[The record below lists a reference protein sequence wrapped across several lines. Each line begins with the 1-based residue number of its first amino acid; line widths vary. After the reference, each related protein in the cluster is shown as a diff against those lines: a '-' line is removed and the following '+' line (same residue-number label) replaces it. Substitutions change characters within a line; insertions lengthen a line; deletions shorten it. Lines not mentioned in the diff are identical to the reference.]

1 LRPLQKI
8 YKTKER
14 GTINMAISSDPT
26 VIAGAARTPM
36 GGMNGGLSSV
46 SAPHLGIDAI
56 HAAVERSSVPPHDI
70 QEVTMGT
77 VLPAGQQGAPARQAS
92 LGAGIP
98 ASAGC
103 TTINKMCSSG
113 MKSVMLADCIIQMGG
128 PAIHIAG
135 GMESMSNAPYL
146 VLKGRTGYRLG
157 HGELKDHMFYDALE
171 DPTHDGKL
179 MGSFAEDSAETYQF
193 TREMQDDYAVESLA
207 RAQKAIKE
215 GLFAKEIV
223 PVRVRKGRKEILVET
238 DEQPLS
244 PTATPEKIRAL
255 GPAFRKDGTITAANA
270 SSISDGASAMVL
282 IKRSEAEKR
291 GIAPLATI
299 VGHSTFSQ
307 VPELFTTSPVF
318 AIRDLM
324 ASIGWTTKDVDLWE
338 INEAFAAVTMIAMH
352 DHGLSHDN
360 VNVHGGACSLGH
372 PVGCSGNRIIITL
385 AYALEK
391 YGLKRGIAALC
402 AAGGEA
408 TAIAIERS

>member
-1 LRPLQKI
+1 
-8 YKTKER
+8 
-14 GTINMAISSDPT
+14 MAKSSDPT

-56 HAAVERSSVPPHDI
+56 HAAVERAGIAPHDV
-70 QEVTMGT
+70 QEVIMGT

-113 MKSVMLADCIIQMGG
+113 MKAAMLADCIIQTGG
-128 PAIHIAG
+128 PGIQVVG

-146 VLKGRTGYRLG
+146 VLKGRSGYRLG

-179 MGSFAEDSAETYQF
+179 MGSFAEDSAESYQF
-193 TREMQDDYAVESLA
+193 TREMQDDYAITSLE
-207 RAQKAIKE
+207 RAKKAIQE
-215 GLFAKEIV
+215 GLFQKEII
-223 PVRVRKGRKEILVET
+223 PVRVRKGRKEVIVDI
-238 DEQPLS
+238 DEQPLA
-244 PTATPEKIRAL
+244 PTATPEKIRSL
-255 GPAFRKDGTITAANA
+255 GPAFRKEGTITAANA

-282 IKRSEAEKR
+282 MKRSEAEKR

-299 VGHSTFSQ
+299 VGHATFSQ

-318 AIRDLM
+318 AIRDVM
-324 ASIGWTTKDVDLWE
+324 AQVGWTAEDVDLWE
-338 INEAFAAVTMIAMH
+338 INEAFAAVTMISMH
-352 DHGLSHDN
+352 DHNLPIEK

-372 PVGCSGNRIIITL
+372 PVGSSGCRIIVTL
-385 AYALEK
+385 AYAMEK

-402 AAGGEA
+402 AAGGEG
-408 TAIAIERS
+408 TAIAIERD

>member
-1 LRPLQKI
+1 MIK
-8 YKTKER
+8 
-14 GTINMAISSDPT
+14 SSDPT
-26 VIAGAARTPM
+26 VIIGAARTPM

-46 SAPHLGIDAI
+46 SAPHLGVDAI
-56 HAAVERSSVPPHDI
+56 HAAIERSGIAPHDI
-70 QEVTMGT
+70 QEVIMGT

-113 MKSVMLADCIIQMGG
+113 MKSAMMADFIIQMGG
-128 PAIHIAG
+128 PAIHVAG

-146 VLKGRTGYRLG
+146 VLKGRSGYRLG

-179 MGSFAEDSAETYQF
+179 MGSFAEDTAESYQF
-193 TREMQDDYAVESLA
+193 TREMQDDYAIRSLE
-207 RAQKAIKE
+207 RAQKAVKE
-215 GLFAKEIV
+215 SFFEKEII
-223 PVRVRKGRKEILVET
+223 PVRVRKGRKEVVVNI
-238 DEQPLS
+238 DEQPLA

-255 GPAFRKDGTITAANA
+255 GPAFKKEGTITAANA

-282 IKRSEAEKR
+282 MKRSEAEKR
-291 GIAPLATI
+291 GIAPLAT
-299 VGHSTFSQ
+299 VMGHSTFSQ

-324 ASIGWTTKDVDLWE
+324 ANIGWTTKDVDLWE

-352 DHGLSHDN
+352 DHHLSHDN
-360 VNVHGGACSLGH
+360 VNVHGGACALGH
-372 PVGCSGNRIIITL
+372 PVGSSGCRIIVTL
-385 AYALEK
+385 IHALEK

-408 TAIAIERS
+408 TAFAVERD

>member
-1 LRPLQKI
+1 M
-8 YKTKER
+8 T
-14 GTINMAISSDPT
+14 NSSDPT
-26 VIAGAARTPM
+26 VIVGTARTPM

-56 HAAVERSSVPPHDI
+56 HAAVERSGVPPHDI
-70 QEVTMGT
+70 NEVIMGT
-77 VLPAGQQGAPARQAS
+77 VLPAGQQGAPARQAA

-113 MKSVMLADCIIQMGG
+113 MKSAMLADCIIQMGG
-128 PAIHIAG
+128 PSIHVAG

-146 VLKGRTGYRLG
+146 VLKGRSGYRLG

-171 DPTHDGKL
+171 DPTHEGKL

-193 TREMQDDYAVESLA
+193 TREMQDDYAVRSLE
-207 RAQKAIKE
+207 RAQKAVKE
-215 GLFAKEIV
+215 GFFEKEII
-223 PVRVRKGRKEILVET
+223 PVRVRKGRKEVLVEI
-238 DEQPLS
+238 DEQPLA

-255 GPAFRKDGTITAANA
+255 GPAFRKEGTITAANA
-270 SSISDGASAMVL
+270 SSISDGASALVL
-282 IKRSEAEKR
+282 MRRSEADKR
-291 GIAPLATI
+291 GIAPLATV

-324 ASIGWTTKDVDLWE
+324 ANIGWTTKDVDLWE
-338 INEAFAAVTMIAMH
+338 INEAFAAVAMIAMH
-352 DHGLSHDN
+352 DHHLSHDN
-360 VNVHGGACSLGH
+360 VNVHGGACALGH
-372 PVGCSGNRIIITL
+372 PVGSSGCRIIVTL
-385 AYALEK
+385 IHALEK

-408 TAIAIERS
+408 TAFAVERP

>member
-1 LRPLQKI
+1 MPK
-8 YKTKER
+8 
-14 GTINMAISSDPT
+14 SSDPT
-26 VIAGAARTPM
+26 VIIGAARTPM

-56 HAAVERSSVPPHDI
+56 HAAVERSGIPPHDI
-70 QEVTMGT
+70 NEVIIGT

-128 PAIHIAG
+128 PAIHVAG

-146 VLKGRTGYRLG
+146 ILKGRSGYRLG

-171 DPTHDGKL
+171 DPSHDGKL

-207 RAQKAIKE
+207 RAQKAVKE
-215 GLFAKEIV
+215 GLFADEII
-223 PVRVRKGRKEILVET
+223 PVRVRKGRKEILVEI
-238 DEQPLS
+238 DEQPLA

-282 IKRSEAEKR
+282 ARRSEADKR
-291 GIAPLATI
+291 GVAPLATI
-299 VGHSTFSQ
+299 MGHSTFSQ

-352 DHGLSHDN
+352 DHHLSHEN
-360 VNVHGGACSLGH
+360 VNVHGGACALGH
-372 PVGCSGNRIIITL
+372 PVGSSGCRIIVTL
-385 AYALEK
+385 AYALKK

-408 TAIAIERS
+408 TAIAIEVE

>member
-1 LRPLQKI
+1 
-8 YKTKER
+8 
-14 GTINMAISSDPT
+14 MAKSSDPT
-26 VIAGAARTPM
+26 VIVGAARTPM
-36 GGMNGGLSSV
+36 GGMNGALSSV
-46 SAPHLGIDAI
+46 SAPHLGVDAI
-56 HAAVERSSVPPHDI
+56 HAAVERSGVAPHDI
-70 QEVTMGT
+70 DEIIMGT

-113 MKSVMLADCIIQMGG
+113 MKSTMLADCIIQMGG
-128 PAIHIAG
+128 PGIHIAG

-146 VLKGRTGYRLG
+146 VLKGRSGYRLG

-193 TREMQDDYAVESLA
+193 TREMQDDYAVRSLE

-215 GLFAKEIV
+215 GLFAREII
-223 PVRVRKGRKEILVET
+223 PVRVRKGRKEVLVET
-238 DEQPLS
+238 DEQPLTA
-244 PTATPEKIRAL
+244 TATPEKIRSL
-255 GPAFRKDGTITAANA
+255 GPAFRKEGTITAANA

-282 IKRSEAEKR
+282 MKRSEAEKR
-291 GIAPLATI
+291 GATPLASI

-324 ASIGWTTKDVDLWE
+324 ANIGWTTKDVDLWE
-338 INEAFAAVTMIAMH
+338 INEAFAAVAMIAMH
-352 DHGLSHDN
+352 DHHLSPDN
-360 VNVHGGACSLGH
+360 VNVHGGATALGH

-385 AYALEK
+385 MYALEQ

-408 TAIAIERS
+408 TAIAIERP

>member
-1 LRPLQKI
+1 M
-8 YKTKER
+8 T
-14 GTINMAISSDPT
+14 TSSDPT
-26 VIAGAARTPM
+26 VIIGAARTPM
-36 GGMNGGLSSV
+36 GGMNGSLSSV

-56 HAAVERSSVPPHDI
+56 HAAVERSGIAPHDI
-70 QEVTMGT
+70 EEVIIGT

-113 MKSVMLADCIIQMGG
+113 MKSVMFADAIIQMGG
-128 PAIHIAG
+128 PAIHVAG
-135 GMESMSNAPYL
+135 GIESMSNAPYL
-146 VLKGRTGYRLG
+146 VLKGRSGYRIG

-179 MGSFAEDSAETYQF
+179 MGSFAEDSAEAYQF
-193 TREMQDDYAVESLA
+193 TREMQDDFAVASLE
-207 RAQKAIKE
+207 RAQKAINDGSFKKE
-215 GLFAKEIV
+215 MV
-223 PVRVRKGRKEILVET
+223 SVRVRKGRKEMLIDT

-244 PTATPEKIRAL
+244 ASPEKIRAL

-282 IKRSEAEKR
+282 MKRSEAEKR
-291 GIAPLATI
+291 GIAPMATI
-299 VGHSTFSQ
+299 MGHSTFSQ

-324 ASIGWTTKDVDLWE
+324 AKLGWTTKNVDLWE
-338 INEAFAAVTMIAMH
+338 INEAFAAVAMIAMH
-352 DHGLSHDN
+352 DHKLPHDV
-360 VNVHGGACSLGH
+360 VNIHGGACALGH
-372 PVGCSGNRIIITL
+372 PVGSSGCRIIVTL
-385 AYALEK
+385 IHALEK
-391 YGLKRGIAALC
+391 YDLKRGIAALC

-408 TAIAIERS
+408 TAIAVERS

>member
-1 LRPLQKI
+1 M
-8 YKTKER
+8 T
-14 GTINMAISSDPT
+14 TSSDPT
-26 VIAGAARTPM
+26 VIIGAARTPM
-36 GGMNGGLSSV
+36 GGMNGSLSSV

-56 HAAVERSSVPPHDI
+56 HAAVERSGIAPHDI
-70 QEVTMGT
+70 EEVIIGT

-113 MKSVMLADCIIQMGG
+113 MKSVMFADAIIQMGG
-128 PAIHIAG
+128 PAIHVAG
-135 GMESMSNAPYL
+135 GIESMSNAPYL
-146 VLKGRTGYRLG
+146 VLKGRSGYRIG

-179 MGSFAEDSAETYQF
+179 MGSFAEDSAEAYQF
-193 TREMQDDYAVESLA
+193 TREMQDDFAVASLE
-207 RAQKAIKE
+207 RAQKAINDGSFKKE
-215 GLFAKEIV
+215 MV
-223 PVRVRKGRKEILVET
+223 SVRVRKGRKEMLIDT

-244 PTATPEKIRAL
+244 ASPEKIRAL

-282 IKRSEAEKR
+282 MKRSEAEKR
-291 GIAPLATI
+291 GIAPMATI
-299 VGHSTFSQ
+299 MGHSTFSQ

-324 ASIGWTTKDVDLWE
+324 AKLGWTTKDVDLWE
-338 INEAFAAVTMIAMH
+338 INEAFAAVAMIAMH
-352 DHGLSHDN
+352 DHKLPHDV
-360 VNVHGGACSLGH
+360 VNIHGGACALGH
-372 PVGCSGNRIIITL
+372 PVGSSGCRIIVTL
-385 AYALEK
+385 IHALEK
-391 YGLKRGIAALC
+391 YDLKRGIAALC

-408 TAIAIERS
+408 TAIAVERS